1 VSTPGPSF
9 RLAARQ
15 DVPVIVRLLADDQ
28 LGRTRE
34 VVGAGPDD
42 LPAAYWRA
50 FEAIAADPRNLLVVA
65 ELDGE
70 VVGTLQ
76 LTFIPSLTMV
86 GGERAQ
92 IEAVR
97 VDGRH
102 RGQGLGSAM
111 LRWAIEQARA
121 RGCRLVQLTTDK
133 RRPDALRLYRSLGFQ
148 ASHEGLKLRIDD
160 P

>member
-1 VSTPGPSF
+1 MSGSGTAF
-9 RLAARQ
+9 RRAGRQ
-15 DVPVIVRLLADDQ
+15 DVPAIVRLLADDQ

-34 VVGAGPDD
+34 VTAAGPED
-42 LPAAYWRA
+42 LPASYWQA
-50 FEAIAADPRNLLVVA
+50 FEAIDADPRNLLVVA
-65 ELDGE
+65 ELQGQ

-76 LTFIPSLTMV
+76 LTFIPSLTLV

-97 VDGRH
+97 VDGH
-102 RGQGLGSAM
+102 YRGQGLGGAM

-148 ASHEGLKLRIDD
+148 ATHEGLKLRLND

>member
-1 VSTPGPSF
+1 MSPSGPTF
-9 RLAARQ
+9 RRAARR

-28 LGRTRE
+28 LGQTRE
-34 VVGAGPDD
+34 QAGTGSDD
-42 LPAAYWRA
+42 LPSDYWRA

-65 ELDGE
+65 ELDGR

-76 LTFIPSLTMV
+76 LTFIPSLTFV

-92 IEAVR
+92 IEAVH

-102 RGQGLGSAM
+102 RGQGLGTAM
-111 LRWAIEQARA
+111 LRWAIERARE

-133 RRPDALRLYRSLGFQ
+133 RRPDALRLYESLGFQ
-148 ASHEGLKLRIDD
+148 ATHEGLKLRLDD